1 MANDTLVL
9 HETDNGRLTH
19 GGNAVINDSKIPDPA
34 EYRGG
39 APPEQRSLVKISGD
53 VVEGNDRE
61 EVVLVQLKQSGDNVP
76 DGRRGGE
83 FYLGCKKPGEGST
96 DAAMRDVML
105 AFHDHV
111 DFKVPISA
119 PNLTGGALES
129 SAIQSPSGR
138 YRLQCQDDAHLVLYD
153 MSRTPPQPIWSH
165 RFGIIRAIAQTSRK
179 RKTPT
184 RKKAKPTAPRKS
196 GRTGRK
202 SGKKR

>member
-1 MANDTLVL
+1 MANDTLLL

-39 APPEQRSLVKISGD
+39 APPAQRSLMKISGD

-111 DFKVPISA
+111 DFKV
-119 PNLTGGALES
+119 
-129 SAIQSPSGR
+129 
-138 YRLQCQDDAHLVLYD
+138 
-153 MSRTPPQPIWSH
+153 
-165 RFGIIRAIAQTSRK
+165 GIIRAIAQTSRK
-179 RKTPT
+179 RKTAT

-196 GRTGRK
+196 GRTTGRK
-202 SGKKR
+202 SGRKR